1 MRKIVQTGRWGN
13 SNYSIQDGS
22 KDENTKLRL
31 ETIGENTGSIV
42 QNKQRFYSPSIVTST
57 KGTTGTATNIYF
69 AYFDAINNEIRFKA
83 GTLDSASKTDFGNFT
98 DLKTAHKPTAYDAS
112 RVDVVVG
119 GSKTTTNTTYGSG
132 KYLCVGVDSSGTSD
146 VVVLVWYD
154 EAKSKLRYAYNA
166 NALKKVPG
174 KKTGSDW
181 RISDVFTGT
190 TYDKAGQYCQVA
202 VDKNGG
208 VHIAAYD
215 PIGSDLVYAYSASST
230 SPSFK
235 TCIVDGYAITGANIS
250 LDVGVTSAG
259 KAIPYIGYYSSSCI
273 SPKYAYLPAGI
284 SSSSDVV
291 DGAVSN
297 AFTGAWECTV
307 LPTSS
312 TLEMNSKQY
321 NHINVCAWKT
331 TAGVLKAKADINTT
345 NNPGMKS
352 TYSKDGSAYKNK
364 ATGQVYANGTA
375 NPILGYNI
383 KDGAS
388 SNAVEVA
395 QMR

>member
-1 MRKIVQTGRWGN
+1 M
-13 SNYSIQDGS
+13 
-22 KDENTKLRL
+22 
-31 ETIGENTGSIV
+31 
-42 QNKQRFYSPSIVTST
+42 
-57 KGTTGTATNIYF
+57 A
-69 AYFDAINNEIRFKA
+69 
-83 GTLDSASKTDFGNFT
+83 
-98 DLKTAHKPTAYDAS
+98 
-112 RVDVVVG
+112 
-119 GSKTTTNTTYGSG
+119 
-132 KYLCVGVDSSGTSD
+132 
-146 VVVLVWYD
+146 VLVWYD
-154 EAKSKLRYAYNA
+154 ETNSKLWNEYNSTP
-166 NALKKVPG
+166 LKDLSG
-174 KKTGSDW
+174 KNTKAKKGSEW
-181 RISDVFTGT
+181 TISEVFTGT
-190 TYDKAGQYCQVA
+190 NYDKAGQYCQVA
-202 VDKNGG
+202 VDKDGG

-230 SPSFK
+230 SPNFT

-250 LDVGVTSAG
+250 LDVGVTSDN

-284 SSSSDVV
+284 SSSDDVV

-321 NHINVCAWKT
+321 NHINVCSWKT
-331 TAGVLKAKADINTT
+331 TAGVLKAKAEINTT

-352 TYSKDGSAYKNK
+352 TYSKAGTAFNSK

-388 SNAVEVA
+388 SNAVETA